1 MAQAGVMAITD
12 VREAIRWQHEHT
24 VRAFA
29 PCTARVVLAELAIMQ
44 TDTETGRRIA
54 GWERPSLE
62 DALPLRMAGA
72 LHHLFLTGDA
82 PELGPVYAG
91 ELTDQAAI
99 DAIAVDLVQRFDARL
114 SPWLDGPPQTNE
126 AGRAASIMGGLL
138 WLSDRLGP
146 QAPGRFELNE
156 IGASAGVNTMMDR
169 YHFDLGGVSVG
180 PAMSP
185 MQIRPE
191 WRGPPPPAGPVE
203 ITAISGSDIS
213 PVDLADPAQ
222 ALRLKAYVWADAT
235 ERMARID
242 AAIALAAQQ
251 RPDLVQA
258 DAGAWVP
265 QMLAR
270 PQPAGVTRV
279 LYHSIM
285 WQYLPVPTRAAI
297 TAAME
302 AAGAAAT
309 PDKPLAWIRLETNRQ
324 TFRHELAVRFWPK
337 DAQGGGEW
345 VQLAEAHPHGA
356 WVEWYGE
363 GRMVG

>member
-1 MAQAGVMAITD
+1 MAIGAMAITD
-12 VREAIRWQHEHT
+12 VREAIRWQFEHT
-24 VRAFA
+24 TRAFA
-29 PCTARVVLAELAIMQ
+29 PCTARVILAELAIMQ

-54 GWERPSLE
+54 AWPRPSLV

-114 SPWLDGPPQTNE
+114 APWLDGPPQTNE
-126 AGRAASIMGGLL
+126 AGRAASIMAGLL
-138 WLSDRLGP
+138 WLAERLGP
-146 QAPGRFELNE
+146 DVELNE

-169 YHFDLGGVSVG
+169 YHFDLGGVGVG
-180 PAMSP
+180 PDTSP
-185 MQIRPE
+185 MQIRPD
-191 WRGPPPPAGPVE
+191 WKGPPPPAVPL
-203 ITAISGSDIS
+203 AIHSIRGSDIA
-213 PVDLADPAQ
+213 PIDLSDPAQ
-222 ALRLKAYVWADAT
+222 ALWLKAYVWPDAT
-235 ERMARID
+235 ARLARID
-242 AAIALAAQQ
+242 AAIALAGQQ
-251 RPDLVQA
+251 SPDLVQA

-270 PQPAGVTRV
+270 PQQTGVTRV

-285 WQYLPVPTRAAI
+285 WQYLPPETRAGI

-302 AAGAAAT
+302 QAGAAAT
-309 PDKPLAWIRLETNRQ
+309 AATPLAWVRLETNRE
-324 TFRHELAVRFWPK
+324 TFRHELAVRYWP
-337 DAQGGGEW
+337 GGGDW

-363 GRMVG
+363 ARPFSV